1 MQSRKFS
8 SKISITK
15 NLTNQ
20 QVKDICSL
28 KNKHWKF
35 GFKSQIEWFKINSF
49 ANDIHYQI
57 YNKKKLIGYLHLGNR
72 SFRKLNI
79 KGDYILFRNLIVDK
93 NFRSSGLSKQIMKFA
108 NTYIKS
114 KKKIGF
120 LICKRKLLTYYLK
133 NEWSF
138 KYKKNYTLN
147 DHNHNKMIFMFYNLR
162 YNGRLKFYYKT

>member
-49 ANDIHYQI
+49 ANDIHY
-57 YNKKKLIGYLHLGNR
+57 
-72 SFRKLNI
+72 
-79 KGDYILFRNLIVDK
+79 
-93 NFRSSGLSKQIMKFA
+93 
-108 NTYIKS
+108 
-114 KKKIGF
+114 
-120 LICKRKLLTYYLK
+120 
-133 NEWSF
+133 
-138 KYKKNYTLN
+138 
-147 DHNHNKMIFMFYNLR
+147 
-162 YNGRLKFYYKT
+162 

>member
-8 SKISITK
+8 YKISITK

-20 QVKDICSL
+20 QVKDICNL

-35 GFKSQIEWFKINSF
+35 GFKSQIEWFKLNSF
-49 ANDIHYQI
+49 ANDLHYQI

-72 SFRKLNI
+72 RFRKLNI

-114 KKKIGF
+114 KKKNWFFNMQKKI
-120 LICKRKLLTYYLK
+120 INLL
-133 NEWSF
+133 F
-138 KYKKNYTLN
+138 KE
-147 DHNHNKMIFMFYNLR
+147 
-162 YNGRLKFYYKT
+162 